1 MGFFGNKK
9 KYYVSSTVYNLAG
22 DEDKRPNF
30 LKATVIGAV
39 IAGKDSLA
47 QAIQDAY
54 ATGPGTRLK
63 RFNNWA
69 KNQGYTDLVGLATST
84 FNSGNNID
92 NALLALEIPPV
103 SGGVI
108 EVRTSEIDP
117 ADYSYWAD
125 QYVFLNKPNKV
136 STEYLSD
143 MDFDT
148 NTITIT
154 YDDLTTD
161 SFVPTNFD
169 IRSRYLYASYVE
181 SNVVPP
187 DPVIAGLTVVL
198 GSMDSFPSVI
208 DWTENS
214 NVSSPTNVDLDT
226 ITTTNSTYSDGRT
239 PTSTSTTTTR
249 TEVST
254 DVHGEWEKSIYQ
266 GILTGTDS
274 IYSTRY
280 IMYQD
285 TVNSIDT
292 TTTTSTTTETISGGV
307 IKTTVTTIVDE
318 IIVSDRSHRTDT
330 QRVIHKTWSPLSIFI
345 YKFGSG
351 NAVLDNMFTTDSA
364 GANYYPIVPIRL
376 NNVFVSDYADT
387 TLYKAAKKAFKKA
400 TASKFDDVET
410 TIKDNPKIGDIDY
423 AYAVF
428 GVSLNVKE
436 QSCRKYLYHF
446 FKAIAE
452 EPGQLTQG
460 NYNTFLAEW
469 NAATDSIIA
478 WNYWLNRSAGTTY
491 AADPEPIVIPY
502 PVKPVNRMSITN
514 GVNPQLNYSVELSW
528 SFLYETTGSGLL
540 KPDAKKN
547 EIWLTT
553 EPLDDLVQIF
563 RANEDDP
570 PSPGLFGKAKLFSLR
585 RATHYVVIN
594 WQVDLTTW
602 KKITIHDLTYKNFI
616 YGGLAVIYTG
626 KEAVEST
633 EESGFII
640 PLHEGIYKSMGVK
653 DNTQMATA
661 CCFLVFNS
669 YLEVKTPWYATTVFK
684 VLLIVVIVVITVI
697 APPVGGAAAKAAMAT
712 GTFLG
717 LSGTAALI
725 GGLIVNYVAAAIVT
739 NLIMKAATHVFGD
752 KIGTI
757 IGTIISIATLQVGNA
772 LLSGQSIAA
781 SFNNMMSSVNL
792 LKLTIPVGNAYANY
806 LGSVTK
812 DLQIQ
817 SQKLN
822 DEFTAKSKE
831 IEGKYKEM
839 FGDGAML
846 FDPKLLTESN
856 ALLGESPSAF
866 LERTLMTGTDIVDM
880 SLDMLHNF
888 VDITLSTDLKL

>member
-9 KYYVSSTVYNLAG
+9 KHYVSSTVYNLAG

-69 KNQGYTDLVGLATST
+69 ENQGYNDLVGSATST
-84 FNSGNNID
+84 FNSGNNI
-92 NALLALEIPPV
+92 NNSLLALEIPAV
-103 SGGVI
+103 SGGTI

-136 STEYLSD
+136 STEYRSD

-154 YDDLTTD
+154 YEDLTTD

-187 DPVIAGLTVVL
+187 DPVVTGLTVVL
-198 GSMDSFPSVI
+198 GSMDSFPSI
-208 DWTENS
+208 TGWTENS
-214 NVSSPTNVDLDT
+214 NVSLVITAYLDT
-226 ITTTNSTYSDGRT
+226 VTTSNSTYSDGRT
-239 PTSTSTTTTR
+239 PTSTSVTTTR
-249 TEVST
+249 TEVFT
-254 DVHGEWEKSIYQ
+254 DVYGEWEKSIYQ

-285 TVNSIDT
+285 TINSTDT
-292 TTTTSTTTETISGGV
+292 TTTTTTTTETISGGV

-330 QRVIHKTWSPLSIFI
+330 QRIIHKIWSPLSIFI

-351 NAVLDNMFTTDSA
+351 NAVLDNMFTVDSA

-376 NNVFVSDYADT
+376 NNTFISDYADT

-400 TASKFDDVET
+400 TSSKFDDVET
-410 TIKDNPKIGDIDY
+410 TIKDNPSIGDIDY

-436 QSCRKYLYHF
+436 QSCRKYLYRF
-446 FKAIAE
+446 FKAISE

-460 NYNTFLAEW
+460 NYDTFLDEW
-469 NAATDSIIA
+469 DAASASIVA
-478 WNYWLNRSAGTTY
+478 WNTWVNRPPGTVFGP
-491 AADPEPIVIPY
+491 DPEPVVLPY
-502 PVKPVNRMSITN
+502 PVKPINRMSITN

-528 SFLYETTGSGLL
+528 SFLFEETGFGLL

-547 EIWLTT
+547 EIWLTA
-553 EPLDDLVQIF
+553 ESLPDLVQVF
-563 RANEDDP
+563 RANEDN
-570 PSPGLFGKAKLFSLR
+570 PGNAARLFS
-585 RATHYVVIN
+585 TINTPQYVVIN

-616 YGGLAVIYTG
+616 YGSLAVIYTG

-640 PLHEGIYKSMGVK
+640 PLHEGIYKSMGRK
-653 DNTQMATA
+653 HNTQMATA

-669 YLEVKTPWYATTVFK
+669 YLEVKTPWYATFAFK
-684 VLLIVVIVVITVI
+684 VILIVAIVVITII
-697 APPVGGAAAKAAMAT
+697 APPVGAGAAKAAMAT

-717 LSGTAALI
+717 LSGTAALVA
-725 GGLIVNYVAAAIVT
+725 GFIVNYVAAAIVT
-739 NLIMKAATHVFGD
+739 NLIMKAATHVFGV

-757 IGTIISIATLQVGNA
+757 IGTIVSIATLQVGNS
-772 LLSGQSIAA
+772 LLSGQSLAA
-781 SFNNMMSSVNL
+781 SFSNMMSSVNL

-806 LGSVTK
+806 LGSVTN

-822 DEFTAKSKE
+822 DEFTSKSKE
-831 IEGKYKEM
+831 IESKYKEM
-839 FGDGAML
+839 FGDGVML
-846 FDPKLLTESN
+846 FDPKLLTEHN
-856 ALLGESPSAF
+856 AVLGESPSAF
-866 LERTLMTGTDIVDM
+866 LERTLMTGGDIVDM

-888 VDITLSTDLKL
+888 VDITLSTELK

>member
-9 KYYVSSTVYNLAG
+9 KHYVSSTVYNLAG

-92 NALLALEIPPV
+92 NALLALEIPTI

-125 QYVFLNKPNKV
+125 QYVFLNNPSMV
-136 STEYLSD
+136 STDYTSD
-143 MDFDT
+143 MDSDT

-154 YDDLTTD
+154 YEDLTTD

-187 DPVIAGLTVVL
+187 DPIVTGLTVVL
-198 GSMDSFPSVI
+198 GSMDSFPSLTG
-208 DWTENS
+208 WTENS
-214 NVSSPTNVDLDT
+214 NVSSPTNVDLHT
-226 ITTTNSTYSDGRT
+226 ITTTDITYSDGRT
-239 PTSTSTTTTR
+239 PTSTSVTTTR

-266 GILTGTDS
+266 GILTGTDG

-285 TVNSIDT
+285 TVNSTDT
-292 TTTTSTTTETISGGV
+292 TTTTTTTTETISGGV

-330 QRVIHKTWSPLSIFI
+330 QRIIHKIWSPLSIFI

-351 NAVLDNMFTTDSA
+351 NAVLDNMFTVDSA

-376 NNVFVSDYADT
+376 NNTFISDYADT

-400 TASKFDDVET
+400 TGGKFDDVET
-410 TIKDNPKIGDIDY
+410 TIKDNPSIGDIDY

-436 QSCRKYLYHF
+436 QSCRKYLYRF
-446 FKAIAE
+446 FKAISE

-469 NAATDSIIA
+469 DAATDSIVA
-478 WNYWLNRSAGTTY
+478 WNDWVSRPPGTVFGP
-491 AADPEPIVIPY
+491 DPEPVVIPY

-528 SFLYETTGSGLL
+528 SFLFEETGSGLL

-547 EIWLTT
+547 EIWLTA
-553 EPLDDLVQIF
+553 EPLADLVQVF
-563 RANEDDP
+563 RANEDN
-570 PSPGLFGKAKLFSLR
+570 PGNAAKLFSTIKP
-585 RATHYVVIN
+585 THYVVIN

-616 YGGLAVIYTG
+616 YGSLAVTYTG
-626 KEAVEST
+626 KEALEST

-640 PLHEGIYKSMGVK
+640 PLHEGIYKGMGVK

-661 CCFLVFNS
+661 CSFLVFNS
-669 YLEVKTPWYATTVFK
+669 YLEVKTPWYATTAFK
-684 VLLIVVIVVITVI
+684 VLLIVVIVVITII
-697 APPVGGAAAKAAMAT
+697 APPAGAVATKAAMAT

-717 LSGTAALI
+717 LSGTAALVA
-725 GGLIVNYVAAAIVT
+725 GFIVNYVAAAIVS
-739 NLIMKAATHVFGD
+739 NLIMKAAIHVFGV
-752 KIGTI
+752 KVGTI
-757 IGTIISIATLQVGNA
+757 IGTITSIVTLQAGNA

-781 SFNNMMSSVNL
+781 SFSNMMSSVNL

-846 FDPKLLTESN
+846 FDPKLLTEHN
-856 ALLGESPSAF
+856 AVLGETPSAF

-888 VDITLSTDLKL
+888 VEITLSLELKT

>member
-1 MGFFGNKK
+1 MGAFGNKK

-69 KNQGYTDLVGLATST
+69 ENQGYNDLVGSATST

-92 NALLALEIPPV
+92 NSLLALEIPSI

-108 EVRTSEIDP
+108 EIRTSEIDP

-125 QYVFLNKPNKV
+125 QYVFLNNPNKV
-136 STEYLSD
+136 LTEYRSD

-154 YDDLTTD
+154 YEDLTTD
-161 SFVPTNFD
+161 SFIPTDFD

-187 DPVIAGLTVVL
+187 DPVITGLTVVL

-239 PTSTSTTTTR
+239 PTSTSATTTR

-266 GILTGTDS
+266 GILTGTDG

-376 NNVFVSDYADT
+376 NNVFISDYADT
-387 TLYKAAKKAFKKA
+387 TLYKAAKKAFRKA

-410 TIKDNPKIGDIDY
+410 TIKDNPSIGDIDY

-436 QSCRKYLYHF
+436 QSCRKYLYRF

-452 EPGQLTQG
+452 EPGQLTQA
-460 NYNTFLAEW
+460 NYDTFLDEW
-469 NAATDSIIA
+469 DAASASIVA
-478 WNYWLNRSAGTTY
+478 WNDWFNRPPGARYYSN
-491 AADPEPIVIPY
+491 PEPVVLPY
-502 PVKPVNRMSITN
+502 PARPINRMSITN
-514 GVNPQLNYSVELSW
+514 GVNPQLNYSIELSW

-553 EPLDDLVQIF
+553 EPLADLIYIF
-563 RANEDDP
+563 RANGDNP
-570 PSPGLFGKAKLFSLR
+570 PSPGLFGKAKLFSWR

-616 YGGLAVIYTG
+616 YGSLAVIYTG

-640 PLHEGIYKSMGVK
+640 PLQEGIYKSMGRK
-653 DNTQMATA
+653 HNTQMATA

-684 VLLIVVIVVITVI
+684 VLLIVVIVVITI
-697 APPVGGAAAKAAMAT
+697 FAPPVGAGAAKAAMAT

-725 GGLIVNYVAAAIVT
+725 GGFIVNYVAAAIVT
-739 NLIMKAATHVFGD
+739 NLIMKAATHVFGV

-757 IGTIISIATLQVGNA
+757 IGTIVSIATLQVGNS

-781 SFNNMMSSVNL
+781 SFGKMMSSINL
-792 LKLTIPVGNAYANY
+792 LKLTIPIGNAYANY

-822 DEFTAKSKE
+822 DEFTSKSKE
-831 IEGKYKEM
+831 IEDKYKEM
-839 FGDGAML
+839 FGDGVML
-846 FDPKLLTESN
+846 FDPKLLTEHN
-856 ALLGESPSAF
+856 AVLGETPSAF
-866 LERTLMTGTDIVDM
+866 LERTLMTGGDIVDM

-888 VDITLSTDLKL
+888 VDITLSTELK

>member
-9 KYYVSSTVYNLAG
+9 KHYVSSTVYNLAG

-69 KNQGYTDLVGLATST
+69 KNQGYNGLVGSATST
-84 FNSGNNID
+84 FNSGNNIN

-136 STEYLSD
+136 STDYTSD
-143 MDFDT
+143 MDSDT

-154 YDDLTTD
+154 YEDLTTD

-181 SNVVPP
+181 SNVVPA
-187 DPVIAGLTVVL
+187 DPIVTGLTVVL
-198 GSMDSFPSVI
+198 GSMDSFPSLTG
-208 DWTENS
+208 WTENS

-226 ITTTNSTYSDGRT
+226 ITITNSTYSDGRT
-239 PTSTSTTTTR
+239 PTSTSVTTTR

-254 DVHGEWEKSIYQ
+254 DVHGEWEKPIYE

-285 TVNSIDT
+285 TVNSTDT
-292 TTTTSTTTETISGGV
+292 TTTTTTTTETISGGV
-307 IKTTVTTIVDE
+307 TKTTVTTIVDE

-330 QRVIHKTWSPLSIFI
+330 QRIIHKAWSPLSIFI

-351 NAVLDNMFTTDSA
+351 NAVLDNMFTVDSA

-376 NNVFVSDYADT
+376 NNTFISDYADT

-410 TIKDNPKIGDIDY
+410 TIKDNPSIGDIDY

-460 NYNTFLAEW
+460 NYNTFLDQW
-469 NAATDSIIA
+469 IAATDSIVA
-478 WNYWLNRSAGTTY
+478 WNDWINRPSGSIY
-491 AADPEPIVIPY
+491 GADPEPIVIPY

-528 SFLYETTGSGLL
+528 SFLFEETGSGLL

-547 EIWLTT
+547 EIWLTAGS
-553 EPLDDLVQIF
+553 LGDLVQVF
-563 RANEDDP
+563 RANGNN
-570 PSPGLFGKAKLFSLR
+570 PGDAAMLFS
-585 RATHYVVIN
+585 TINTTQYVVIN

-602 KKITIHDLTYKNFI
+602 KKVTIHDLTYKNFI
-616 YGGLAVIYTG
+616 YGSLAVIYTG
-626 KEAVEST
+626 KEALEST

-640 PLHEGIYKSMGVK
+640 PLHEGIYKSMGIK
-653 DNTQMATA
+653 HNTQMATA

-669 YLEVKTPWYATTVFK
+669 YQEVKQKWYQTKLFK
-684 VLLIVVIVVITVI
+684 VLLIVAIVVLTIVF
-697 APPVGGAAAKAAMAT
+697 PPAGAVATKAAIAT
-712 GTFLG
+712 GVFLG

-725 GGLIVNYVAAAIVT
+725 AGFIVNYIAAAIVT
-739 NLIMKAATHVFGD
+739 NLIMKAAIHVFGV

-757 IGTIISIATLQVGNA
+757 IGTIVSIVTLQAGNA

-781 SFNNMMSSVNL
+781 SFSNMMSSVNL

-806 LGSVTK
+806 LGSVTN

-822 DEFTAKSKE
+822 DEFTSKSKE

-846 FDPKLLTESN
+846 FDPKLLTEPN
-856 ALLGESPSAF
+856 AVLGESPSAF

-888 VDITLSTDLKL
+888 VEITLSLELK

>member
-9 KYYVSSTVYNLAG
+9 KRYVSSTVYNLAG

-63 RFNNWA
+63 RFNSWA
-69 KNQGYTDLVGLATST
+69 ENQGYNGLVGSATST
-84 FNSGNNID
+84 FNSGNNIN

-103 SGGVI
+103 SGGTI

-125 QYVFLNKPNKV
+125 QYVFLNNPNKV
-136 STEYLSD
+136 STDYTSD
-143 MDFDT
+143 MDSDT

-154 YDDLTTD
+154 YEDLTTD

-187 DPVIAGLTVVL
+187 DPVVTGLTVVL
-198 GSMDSFPSVI
+198 GSMDSFPSLTG
-208 DWTENS
+208 WTENS

-226 ITTTNSTYSDGRT
+226 VTTTNSTYSDGRT
-239 PTSTSTTTTR
+239 PTSTSVTTTR

-266 GILTGTDS
+266 GILTGTDA

-285 TVNSIDT
+285 TVNSTDT
-292 TTTTSTTTETISGGV
+292 TTTTTTTTETISGGV

-330 QRVIHKTWSPLSIFI
+330 QIIIHKMWSPLSIFI

-351 NAVLDNMFTTDSA
+351 NAVLDNMFTVDSA

-376 NNVFVSDYADT
+376 NNTFISDYADT

-410 TIKDNPKIGDIDY
+410 TIKDNPSIGDIDY

-436 QSCRKYLYHF
+436 QSCRKYLYRF
-446 FKAIAE
+446 FKAISE

-460 NYNTFLAEW
+460 DYNTFLAEW
-469 NAATDSIIA
+469 NAATDSIVA
-478 WNYWLNRSAGTTY
+478 WNDWLNRPSGSIY
-491 AADPEPIVIPY
+491 GADPEPIVIPY
-502 PVKPVNRMSITN
+502 PAKPVNRMSITN

-528 SFLYETTGSGLL
+528 SFLFEETGSGLL

-547 EIWLTT
+547 EIWLTV
-553 EPLDDLVQIF
+553 ESLPDLVQVF
-563 RANEDDP
+563 RANENNP
-570 PSPGLFGKAKLFSLR
+570 GGPGLFNVAKLFSTTKT
-585 RATHYVVIN
+585 THYVVIN

-616 YGGLAVIYTG
+616 YGSLAVIYTG
-626 KEAVEST
+626 KEALEST

-640 PLHEGIYKSMGVK
+640 PLHEGIYKGMGIK

-669 YLEVKTPWYATTVFK
+669 YLEVKQKWYQTKLFK
-684 VLLIVVIVVITVI
+684 ILIIVVIVVITII
-697 APPVGGAAAKAAMAT
+697 APPAGAVATKAAMAT
-712 GTFLG
+712 GVFLG
-717 LSGTAALI
+717 LSGTAALVA
-725 GGLIVNYVAAAIVT
+725 GFIVNYVAAAIVT
-739 NLIMKAATHVFGD
+739 NLIMKAATHVFGV

-757 IGTIISIATLQVGNA
+757 IGTIVSIVTLQAGNA

-781 SFNNMMSSVNL
+781 SFSNMMSSVNL

-806 LGSVTK
+806 LGSVTN

-822 DEFTAKSKE
+822 EEFTSKSKE

-839 FGDGAML
+839 FGDGVML
-846 FDPKLLTESN
+846 FDPKLLTEHN
-856 ALLGESPSAF
+856 AVLGESPSAF
-866 LERTLMTGTDIVDM
+866 LERTLMVGTDIVDM
-880 SLDMLHNF
+880 SLDMLHDF
-888 VDITLSTDLKL
+888 VEITLSLELK

>member
-9 KYYVSSTVYNLAG
+9 KRYVSSTVYNLAG

-63 RFNNWA
+63 RFSNWA
-69 KNQGYTDLVGLATST
+69 ENQGYNDLVGSATST

-92 NALLALEIPPV
+92 NSLLALEIPTI
-103 SGGVI
+103 SGGTI

-154 YDDLTTD
+154 YEDLTTD
-161 SFVPTNFD
+161 SFVPTDFD

-198 GSMDSFPSVI
+198 GSMDSFPSLI

-239 PTSTSTTTTR
+239 PTSTSATTTR

-266 GILTGTDS
+266 GILTGTDG

-376 NNVFVSDYADT
+376 NNVFISDYADT

-410 TIKDNPKIGDIDY
+410 TIKDNPSIGDIDY

-446 FKAIAE
+446 FKAISE

-460 NYNTFLAEW
+460 NYDTFLDEW
-469 NAATDSIIA
+469 DAASASITA
-478 WNYWLNRSAGTTY
+478 WNTWVNRPSGTRFDS
-491 AADPEPIVIPY
+491 DPEPVVLPY
-502 PVKPVNRMSITN
+502 PVKPINRMSITN
-514 GVNPQLNYSVELSW
+514 GVNPQLNYRIELSW

-553 EPLDDLVQIF
+553 EPLDDLVRIF
-563 RANEDDP
+563 RANEDN
-570 PSPGLFGKAKLFSLR
+570 PGNAAMLFSWR

-616 YGGLAVIYTG
+616 YGSLAVIYTG

-640 PLHEGIYKSMGVK
+640 PLHEGIYKSMGRK
-653 DNTQMATA
+653 HNTQMATA

-669 YLEVKTPWYATTVFK
+669 YLEVKTPWYATTAFK
-684 VLLIVVIVVITVI
+684 VLLIVVIVIITII
-697 APPVGGAAAKAAMAT
+697 APPVGAGAAKAAMAT

-725 GGLIVNYVAAAIVT
+725 GGFIVNYVAAAIVT
-739 NLIMKAATHVFGD
+739 NLIMKAATHVFGA

-757 IGTIISIATLQVGNA
+757 IGTIVSIATLQVGNNF
-772 LLSGQSIAA
+772 LLGRSLTAGFGS
-781 SFNNMMSSVNL
+781 MMSSINL
-792 LKLTIPVGNAYANY
+792 LKLTIPIGNAYANY

-822 DEFTAKSKE
+822 DEFTSKSKE
-831 IEGKYKEM
+831 IEDKYKEM
-839 FGDGAML
+839 FGDGVML
-846 FDPKLLTESN
+846 FDPKLLTEHN
-856 ALLGESPSAF
+856 AVLGETPSAF
-866 LERTLMTGTDIVDM
+866 LERTLMTGGDIVDM

-888 VDITLSTDLKL
+888 VDITLSTELK

>member
-9 KYYVSSTVYNLAG
+9 KHYVSSTVYNLAG

-69 KNQGYTDLVGLATST
+69 ENQGYNGLVGSATST
-84 FNSGNNID
+84 FNSGNNIN

-125 QYVFLNKPNKV
+125 QYVFLNNPNKV
-136 STEYLSD
+136 STDYTSD
-143 MDFDT
+143 MDSDT

-154 YDDLTTD
+154 YEDLTTD
-161 SFVPTNFD
+161 SFVPANFD

-181 SNVVPP
+181 SIVVPP
-187 DPVIAGLTVVL
+187 DPVVTGSTVVL
-198 GSMDSFPSVI
+198 GSMDSFPSLTG
-208 DWTENS
+208 WTENS

-226 ITTTNSTYSDGRT
+226 VTTTNSTYSDGRT
-239 PTSTSTTTTR
+239 PTSTSVTTTR

-266 GILTGTDS
+266 GILTGIDG

-285 TVNSIDT
+285 TVNSTDT
-292 TTTTSTTTETISGGV
+292 TTTTTTTTETISGGV

-330 QRVIHKTWSPLSIFI
+330 QRIIHKIWSPLSIFI

-351 NAVLDNMFTTDSA
+351 NAVLDNMFTVNSA

-376 NNVFVSDYADT
+376 NNTFISDYADT

-410 TIKDNPKIGDIDY
+410 TIKDNPSIGDIDY

-436 QSCRKYLYHF
+436 QSCRKYLYRF
-446 FKAIAE
+446 FKAISE

-460 NYNTFLAEW
+460 NYNTFLDEW
-469 NAATDSIIA
+469 DAASASIVA
-478 WNYWLNRSAGTTY
+478 WNDWASRPAGTLYGLALQPTL
-491 AADPEPIVIPY
+491 IPY
-502 PVKPVNRMSITN
+502 PTKPVNRMSITN

-528 SFLYETTGSGLL
+528 SFLFEETGSGLL

-547 EIWLTT
+547 EIWLTAGS
-553 EPLDDLVQIF
+553 PPDLVQVF
-563 RANEDDP
+563 RANEDN
-570 PSPGLFGKAKLFSLR
+570 PGNAAKLFS
-585 RATHYVVIN
+585 TIKPTQYIVIN
-594 WQVDLTTW
+594 WQVNLTTW

-616 YGGLAVIYTG
+616 YGSLAVIYTG
-626 KEAVEST
+626 KEALEST

-640 PLHEGIYKSMGVK
+640 PLHEGIYKGMGRK
-653 DNTQMATA
+653 HNTQMATA

-669 YLEVKTPWYATTVFK
+669 YLEVKQKWYQTKLFK
-684 VLLIVVIVVITVI
+684 VLVIVGIVVLTIVV
-697 APPVGGAAAKAAMAT
+697 PPAGAVATKVAMAT
-712 GTFLG
+712 GVFLG

-725 GGLIVNYVAAAIVT
+725 AGFIVNYVAAAIVT
-739 NLIMKAATHVFGD
+739 NLIMKAATHVFGV
-752 KIGTI
+752 KIGLI
-757 IGTIISIATLQVGNA
+757 IGTIVSIVTLQAGNA
-772 LLSGQSIAA
+772 FLSGQSIAA
-781 SFNNMMSSVNL
+781 SFSNMMSSVNL

-806 LGSVTK
+806 LGSVTN

-822 DEFTAKSKE
+822 EEFTSKSKE
-831 IEGKYKEM
+831 IESKYKEM

-846 FDPKLLTESN
+846 FDPKLLTEHN
-856 ALLGESPSAF
+856 AVLGESPSAF
-866 LERTLMTGTDIVDM
+866 LERTLMVGTDIVDM
-880 SLDMLHNF
+880 SLDLLHNF
-888 VDITLSTDLKL
+888 VDITLSTELKK

>member
-9 KYYVSSTVYNLAG
+9 KHYVSSTVYNLAG

-69 KNQGYTDLVGLATST
+69 ENQGYNDLVGSATST

-92 NALLALEIPPV
+92 NSLLALEIPSI
-103 SGGVI
+103 SGGTI

-136 STEYLSD
+136 STDYTSD
-143 MDFDT
+143 MDSDT

-154 YDDLTTD
+154 YEDLTTD

-187 DPVIAGLTVVL
+187 DPIVTGSTVVL
-198 GSMDSFPSVI
+198 GSMDSFPSLTG
-208 DWTENS
+208 WTENS
-214 NVSSPTNVDLDT
+214 NVSSSTNVNLYTVTLTD
-226 ITTTNSTYSDGRT
+226 ITYSDGRT
-239 PTSTSTTTTR
+239 PTTTLVTTTR

-254 DVHGEWEKSIYQ
+254 DVHGEWEKSIYE
-266 GILTGTDS
+266 GILTGTDA
-274 IYSTRY
+274 IYSTRF

-285 TVNSIDT
+285 TVNSTDT
-292 TTTTSTTTETISGGV
+292 TTTATTTTETLSDGV
-307 IKTTVTTIVDE
+307 IKTTVTIIVDE

-330 QRVIHKTWSPLSIFI
+330 QRIIHKTWSPLSIFI

-376 NNVFVSDYADT
+376 NNTFISDYADT

-400 TASKFDDVET
+400 TTSKFDDVET
-410 TIKDNPKIGDIDY
+410 TIRNNPSIGDIDY

-436 QSCRKYLYHF
+436 QSCRKYLYRF
-446 FKAIAE
+446 FKAISE

-460 NYNTFLAEW
+460 NYNTFLNQW
-469 NAATDSIIA
+469 TAATDSIVA
-478 WNYWLNRSAGTTY
+478 WNDWVNRPPGTVFGL
-491 AADPEPIVIPY
+491 DPEPIVIPY

-528 SFLYETTGSGLL
+528 SFLFEETGSGLL

-547 EIWLTT
+547 EIWLTAGS
-553 EPLDDLVQIF
+553 LADLVQAF
-563 RANEDDP
+563 RANENNTNG
-570 PSPGLFGKAKLFSLR
+570 SSLFS
-585 RATHYVVIN
+585 TIKPTQYIVIN

-616 YGGLAVIYTG
+616 YGSLAVIYTG

-640 PLHEGIYKSMGVK
+640 PLHEGIYKSMGRK
-653 DNTQMATA
+653 HNTQMATA

-669 YLEVKTPWYATTVFK
+669 YLEVKTPWYATFAFK
-684 VLLIVVIVVITVI
+684 VILIVAIVVITII
-697 APPVGGAAAKAAMAT
+697 APPVGAAATKAAMAT
-712 GTFLG
+712 GVFLG

-725 GGLIVNYVAAAIVT
+725 AGFIVNYIAAAIVT
-739 NLIMKAATHVFGD
+739 NLIMKAATHVFGV

-757 IGTIISIATLQVGNA
+757 IGTIVSIATLQAGTA
-772 LLSGQSIAA
+772 FLSGQSIAA
-781 SFNNMMSSVNL
+781 SFSNMMSSVNL

-822 DEFTAKSKE
+822 DEFTSKSKE
-831 IEGKYKEM
+831 IESKYKEM

-846 FDPKLLTESN
+846 FDPKLLTEHN
-856 ALLGESPSAF
+856 AVLGESPSAF

-888 VDITLSTDLKL
+888 VEITLSTELKT